1 MYRGSMKLH
10 HIGIV
15 VPKISDS
22 FSEITKYIKFDQT
35 TIPTL
40 IASQK
45 VNVCFL
51 QLGETRLELIEPIG
65 NDSPVT
71 NFAQKG
77 GGYHHLCFEVPDIK
91 KQLDEFVQNGA
102 RVIVEPVKGFED
114 RLIAFVL
121 LNTPHT
127 RTNLVELVEI
137 CKS

>member
-1 MYRGSMKLH
+1 MKLH

-22 FSEITKYIKFDQT
+22 FPEITKYIKFDKT
-35 TIPTL
+35 TVPTL

-51 QLGETRLELIEPIG
+51 KLGEIRLELIEPLG
-65 NDSPVT
+65 DDSPIT

-77 GGYHHLCFEVPDIK
+77 GGFHHLCFEVPNIK
-91 KQLDEFVQNGA
+91 KQIDEFVKNGA
-102 RVIVEPVKGFED
+102 RVIVEPVTGFEE

-127 RTNLVELVEI
+127 KANLIELVEPRRI
-137 CKS
+137 

>member
-1 MYRGSMKLH
+1 MKLH

-22 FSEITKYIKFDQT
+22 FPEITKYIKFDKT
-35 TIPTL
+35 TVPTL

-51 QLGETRLELIEPIG
+51 KLGEIRLELIEPLG
-65 NDSPVT
+65 DDSPIT

-77 GGYHHLCFEVPDIK
+77 GGFHHLCFEVPNIK
-91 KQLDEFVQNGA
+91 KQIDEFVENGA
-102 RVIVEPVKGFED
+102 RVIVEPVTGFEE

-127 RTNLVELVEI
+127 KANLIELVEPRRI
-137 CKS
+137 

>member
-1 MYRGSMKLH
+1 MKLH

-22 FSEITKYIKFDQT
+22 FPEITKYIKFDQT

-40 IASQK
+40 VASQK

-51 QLGETRLELIEPIG
+51 QLGESRLELIEPVG
-65 NDSPVT
+65 DDSPVAS
-71 NFAQKG
+71 FAQKG
-77 GGYHHLCFEVPDIK
+77 GGYHHICFEVLDVR
-91 KQLDEFVQNGA
+91 KQLDEFIKNGA

-114 RLIAFVL
+114 RLIAFAL

-127 RTNLVELVEI
+127 RSNLIELVEPR
-137 CKS
+137 KF

>member
-1 MYRGSMKLH
+1 MKLH

-22 FSEITKYIKFDQT
+22 FPEITKFIKFDQT

-51 QLGETRLELIEPIG
+51 QLGETKLELIEPIN
-65 NDSPVT
+65 NDSPVS

-77 GGYHHLCFEVPDIK
+77 GGYHHLCFEVSDIR
-91 KQLDEFVQNGA
+91 KQLDEFVKNGA

-114 RLIAFVL
+114 RLTAFVL
-121 LNTPHT
+121 LNMSHT
-127 RTNLVELVEI
+127 KLTLIELAEPQKI
-137 CKS
+137 

>member
-1 MYRGSMKLH
+1 MKLH

-15 VPKISDS
+15 VPKINDS
-22 FSEITKYIKFDQT
+22 FPEITKFIKFDQT

-40 IASQK
+40 VASQK

-65 NDSPVT
+65 DDSPVA

-77 GGYHHLCFEVPDIK
+77 GGYHHLCFEVPDIQ
-91 KQLDEFVQNGA
+91 KQLDEFVKNGA
-102 RVIVEPVKGFED
+102 HVIVEPVTGFED
-114 RLIAFVL
+114 RLIAFVI

-127 RTNLVELVEI
+127 KTNLIELAEPRGV
-137 CKS
+137 